1 MNTFPLKPLTRPAL
15 ALFIG
20 GIGAGIFYVAGFPLP
35 FLLGALAGTM
45 IAGMAGAPIGIS
57 AGLRLYITV
66 MIGLMVGGV
75 FTPEVAADAP
85 RWIPTLIAVV
95 IMLAFISLAGYVY
108 CRKVLKMDRLTALF
122 SGLPGGLTEMI
133 ILGEEHGADLR
144 KLILTH
150 GVRVAVVLLCVPFFL
165 VYGLGYEALPMERPP
180 EAVIETVI
188 WTLPDG
194 LILLATAVS
203 GYWGGKVIRLPAHAL
218 TGPMLVS
225 AAVHLN
231 GAIEG
236 TRPELVTVFVQLAM
250 GSALGSRF
258 AGAAF
263 RDVGRHLILSMGLA
277 FLTLLITIAV
287 AGAIAALAGLSFPTV
302 MLAFAPGG
310 FAEMALVALSLQ
322 IDPAFVTT
330 HHGTRLLVIVFIVPV
345 VVGVWLKTRRDQDSE
360 RK

>member
-15 ALFIG
+15 ALSIG

-35 FLLGALAGTM
+35 FLLGALVSTM
-45 IAGMAGAPIGIS
+45 IAGMVGAPIGIS

-75 FTPEVAADAP
+75 FTPDVAADAP

-165 VYGLGYEALPMERPP
+165 VYGLGYEALPMERSP
-180 EAVIETVI
+180 AAVI
-188 WTLPDG
+188 WTPPDG
-194 LILLATAVS
+194 LILLVTAVS
-203 GYWGGKVIRLPAHAL
+203 GYWGGKVIRLPAYAL

-231 GAIEG
+231 GALAG

-330 HHGTRLLVIVFIVPV
+330 HHGARLLVIVFIVPII
-345 VVGVWLKTRRDQDSE
+345 VGVWLKTRRSQDSE